1 MEVERRAAII
11 HKAEGPRPPI
21 RKPNK
26 YNFTVKMVEGEDLKA
41 CDPNGLS
48 DPYVVLVDERQKRLH
63 KTRVVRKSLNPRWD
77 ESRDITVTAPI
88 TIIATVWDDDM
99 FGDHDFVGRTSFK
112 LDPVHFSDYIPREI
126 WLDLDT
132 QGRILVKIS
141 MEGERDDIEFQFGKA
156 FRDLKRTEQTMVR
169 KITDKVCTLVLAQV
183 AGEMLISGS
192 FVTKSTRPSLTRHFA
207 Y

>member
-1 MEVERRAAII
+1 MLNNIEYAKQELDKLQEAMQVEACATII
-11 HKAEGPRPPI
+11 RQAEGPKPPT

-26 YNFTVKMVEGEDLKA
+26 YNFTVKIVEAEDLKA

-77 ESRDITVTAPI
+77 EARDITVTAPI

-132 QGRILVKIS
+132 QGRVLVKIS

-169 KITDKVCTLVLAQV
+169 KITDKVRMILVV
-183 AGEMLISGS
+183 PSAGI
-192 FVTKSTRPSLTRHFA
+192 R